1 MRILIAAVLLGYC
14 SIAATETRP
23 TPPTIE
29 AMAAFPAMWGFSLS
43 PDGHHLAAL
52 EGRGEDRTILV
63 WDTDALANKPTVIG
77 SRQMKVLSVA
87 FIKNDVLAVRMWQ
100 PFDLHFDKTTK
111 TFVTKLYFTDL
122 AGKDWREPLQQSAAR
137 SEVEEIEQAIADPS
151 ILDSL
156 PNDPEHVLVVN
167 DIGVNQGDIYKVDVK
182 SGRAERI
189 QRKQE
194 NTGGYV
200 TDLEGVVR
208 ARTTLDTDTKGAYVA
223 TEFRNPVSNGWE
235 EHFRSYAKD
244 RDVVEVVGF
253 SKNPDVAYV
262 QSNVGRDKA
271 AIFEYDVRNRKLGS
285 AVFEHKFF
293 DASSIRVNH
302 VKGEH
307 FGEIDAFGFNG
318 PTEREM
324 YYVSNWMQALD
335 RQVSPAF
342 GIADA
347 PQLLVDPA
355 TGDRATTPMRIGRNW
370 RLVSTSLD
378 RSISVI
384 GVDSPTEPASFYL
397 LRGQKLA
404 LLSRSYAAIDPA
416 ALGESRLVY
425 YKARDGLDIPAFLHT
440 PSKDLCGAGPWPA
453 VVLPHGGPWA
463 RDGLEFDYF
472 MWLPMLTS
480 RCRAVLQ
487 PQYRGSADWGR
498 RLWLAGDAEWGQ
510 KMQDDKDDGA
520 KWLIERKVAIPGR
533 IAMFGFSYGGYAAFA
548 AAVRPNGLY
557 KCAIAGAG
565 VSDIDR
571 IWAQFYTNPY
581 FRDRQGG
588 TVKGLS
594 PLSKAD
600 QISIPIYVFH
610 GDRDQTV
617 PIKQSEWFVS
627 KAKGAGRDVT
637 YREFKDFAH
646 GPVWTRQTY
655 AEVLRGID
663 DYLNKGCA
671 GGL

>member
-1 MRILIAAVLLGYC
+1 MRIAIAVLLLGPG
-14 SIAATETRP
+14 SVALADTRP

-29 AMAAFPAMWGFSLS
+29 VMAAFPAMSSFSLS
-43 PDGHHLAAL
+43 PDGKHLAAL
-52 EGRGEDRTILV
+52 EAHGEDRTILV
-63 WDTDALANKPTVIG
+63 WDIDALSTKPTQIG
-77 SRQMKVLSVA
+77 SRQMKILGVT

-100 PFDLHFDKTTK
+100 PFDEHFDKTTK

-122 AGKDWREPLQQSAAR
+122 AGKDWREPLQQPAAR
-137 SEVEEIEQAIADPS
+137 SEVEEIEQAESAPS
-151 ILDSL
+151 ILDNL

-208 ARTTLDTDTKGAYVA
+208 ARTLLDTDTKGAYVA

-253 SKNPDVAYV
+253 SKNPDIAYV

-271 AIFEYDVRNRKLGS
+271 AIFEYDVRNRKLGN

-293 DASSIRVNH
+293 DAASIRVNR
-302 VKGEH
+302 VQGAH

-318 PTEREM
+318 PAEGEM
-324 YYVSNWMQALD
+324 YYVSDWMQALD
-335 RQVSPAF
+335 RQLTQAF
-342 GIADA
+342 GITDA
-347 PQLLVDPA
+347 PQQLVDPA
-355 TGDRATTPMRIGRNW
+355 TGETATAPMRIGRNW
-370 RLVSTSLD
+370 RLISTTLD
-378 RSISVI
+378 RSASVI
-384 GVDSPTEPASFYL
+384 AVDSPTEPVSYYL
-397 LRGQKLA
+397 LRGQKLSM
-404 LLSRSYAAIDPA
+404 LSRSYPGIDSA

-425 YKARDGLDIPAFLHT
+425 YKARDGLNIPAFLHT
-440 PSKDLCGAGPWPA
+440 PSKELCGAGPWPA

-472 MWLPMLTS
+472 MWVPMLTS

-498 RLWLAGDAEWGQ
+498 HLWLAGDAEWGQ

-520 KWLIERKVAIPGR
+520 KWLMDQKIAIPGR
-533 IAMFGFSYGGYAAFA
+533 IAMFGFSYGGYAAMA

-571 IWAQFYTNPY
+571 IWARFYTNPY
-581 FRDRQGG
+581 FRDRQGS

-646 GPVWTRQTY
+646 GPSWTRQNY
-655 AEVLRGID
+655 AAVLHGID
-663 DYLNKGCA
+663 DYLTKGCA